1 MEEEQFG
8 SKIAKRAAVTAP
20 IMIIT
25 KPRTIYA
32 SVLLLNER
40 KNLGPA
46 ISPTAVTKSAVPI
59 LDTIPK
65 LLFILSDQKVRLT
78 FASVNRL

>member
-1 MEEEQFG
+1 
-8 SKIAKRAAVTAP
+8 
-20 IMIIT
+20 MIIT

-65 LLFILSDQKVRLT
+65 LLFILVFLFSFHVAYAVSKSKILLYNVFR
-78 FASVNRL
+78 